1 MKRPASFAVDPQFHT
16 EPKHWYVLFLLT
28 AIYALN
34 IADRFVISTLIEP
47 IKADLHISDS
57 AVGFL
62 TGASLAIFYVA
73 AGLPLS
79 VLADRINRRN
89 LVAFSLGAW
98 SLMTVICGLT
108 RTFWQLM
115 AARVLVGVGEAGGTP
130 PSQSLISDYFPWR
143 RRAFALSIYAVGAS
157 IGSMIGSSAGY
168 LSDLWGW
175 RSAFFVLG
183 IPGVI
188 VACVLYATVKEPVRG
203 RLDVRSSHSHAPGF
217 REMLKFTRR
226 QPALLHALIGG
237 ALYSTWAF
245 GLLWWIPSFLVRSH
259 HMGLGDAGGAVSLM
273 HGIGGTAVLLGTT
286 FLMGKM
292 TGRDARA
299 VPWFLALCCALGAIP
314 SILALT
320 VSARSTTLSMLWLFV
335 PLSYAPI
342 GPCFALVQNLVP
354 ATMRS
359 KIVGLFLLM
368 TTVGN
373 LVIAPQFVGIA
384 SDLLAPHH
392 GTDSLRIAL
401 LPLSLVGFW
410 AASHF
415 WICGIKLKA
424 GLVRAGNLGGP
435 EIAMETHRIM
445 TTPSR

>member
-1 MKRPASFAVDPQFHT
+1 MYIETESKRWF
-16 EPKHWYVLFLLT
+16 VLLLLT
-28 AIYALN
+28 AVYALN

-98 SLMTVICGLT
+98 SLMTVVCGLT
-108 RTFWQLM
+108 RSFWQLM

-157 IGSMIGSSAGY
+157 LGSMLGSSAGY

-183 IPGVI
+183 LPGVLL
-188 VACVLYATVKEPVRG
+188 ACVLYATVKEPLRG
-203 RLDVRSSHSHAPGF
+203 RLDVRSSHDHGPKF
-217 REMLKFTRR
+217 RDMLRFTAH
-226 QPALLHALIGG
+226 QPALRHALLGG

-259 HMGLGDAGGAVSLM
+259 RMSLGDAGGAVSLM

-286 FLMGKM
+286 VLMGKLIR
-292 TGRDARA
+292 RDARA
-299 VPWFLALCCALGAIP
+299 VPWYLALCCGLGAIAA
-314 SILALT
+314 ILTLL
-320 VSARSTTLSMLWLFV
+320 VSTRSAALSMLWLFV

-354 ATMRS
+354 APMRS

-373 LVIAPQFVGIA
+373 LVIAPQLVGIA
-384 SDLLAPHH
+384 SDLLAPRY
-392 GTDSLRIAL
+392 GGDSLRIAL
-401 LPLSLVGFW
+401 LPLALVGLW
-410 AASHF
+410 ASFHF
-415 WICGIKLKA
+415 WMCSGSLKG
-424 GLVRAGNLGGP
+424 GLIAAGN
-435 EIAMETHRIM
+435 
-445 TTPSR
+445 SRGLEPPLSGDDGHCVR